1 MNNGEFLNQHVSRE
15 HSVQFPQSS
24 GPLVESKSE
33 WKAIVHPLIIVVK
46 LFDGH
51 RMPRAG

>member
-1 MNNGEFLNQHVSRE
+1 MENFSTNMFLGE